1 MRSWQSS
8 LTGFWTTIP
17 RSWKT
22 SLIGFALGVMNLV
35 AQGINWKTAVQSA
48 LIALL
53 GAVAKDYNVS
63 GTAASSKDVA
73 SK

>member
-1 MRSWQSS
+1 MPATKEAPVKASVI
-8 LTGFWTTIP
+8 LLP
-17 RSWKT
+17 
-22 SLIGFALGVMNLV
+22 ALHRAAKIAAMD
-35 AQGINWKTAVQSA
+35 QGINWKTAVQSA